1 METNLNQGNIESP
14 QPGSD
19 ATQDKRVLEGR
30 RSFFLWLIAVGTAA
44 MGALL
49 AVPLVRYVLFPV
61 FATTTSR
68 SWSSLNKFS
77 DYASLTAPDRKDVE
91 IKQVDGWRESI
102 ARKPVYVVKGKRK
115 PSIDDTE
122 VLTAVCPHLGCD
134 VPWVPSE
141 NKFHCPCHG
150 SEFAADGS
158 LLRGP
163 AKRGMDTLPIKVE
176 NGKLETLYEYFQALL
191 SYKKVIG
198 Y

>member
-1 METNLNQGNIESP
+1 MDINEDRWRFNPRQSASEV
-14 QPGSD
+14 
-19 ATQDKRVLEGR
+19 AQDKRVLEGR

-49 AVPLVRYVLFPV
+49 SVPLVRYVLFPV

-68 SWSSLNKFS
+68 SWSPLGDFS
-77 DYASLTAPDRKDVE
+77 NYASITTPDKKDAVT
-91 IKQVDGWRESI
+91 KQVDGWRESI
-102 ARKPVYVVKGKRK
+102 AKKPVYVVKGKRK
-115 PSIDDTE
+115 PSIDGTE

-134 VPWVPSE
+134 VPWDADQG
-141 NKFHCPCHG
+141 KFLCPCHG

-163 AKRGMDTLPIKVE
+163 AKRGMDTLPIKIE
-176 NGKLETLYEYFQALL
+176 NGKLKTLYEYFQALL
-191 SYKKVIG
+191 SYKKITG

>member
-1 METNLNQGNIESP
+1 METNSNQKNLEASGQTSE
-14 QPGSD
+14 
-19 ATQDKRVLEGR
+19 TVTDKRILEGR

-61 FATTTSR
+61 FTETTSR
-68 SWSSLNKFS
+68 TWSGLSTFS
-77 DYASLTAPDRKDVE
+77 DDASISTPERKFAV
-91 IKQVDGWRESI
+91 IKEVDGWRESI
-102 ARKPVYVVKGKRK
+102 AKKPVYVVKGKRK
-115 PSIDDTE
+115 PSINNTE

-134 VPWVPSE
+134 VPWDPST

-176 NGKLETLYEYFQALL
+176 NGKLKTLYEYFQALL
-191 SYKKVIG
+191 PYKKIIG